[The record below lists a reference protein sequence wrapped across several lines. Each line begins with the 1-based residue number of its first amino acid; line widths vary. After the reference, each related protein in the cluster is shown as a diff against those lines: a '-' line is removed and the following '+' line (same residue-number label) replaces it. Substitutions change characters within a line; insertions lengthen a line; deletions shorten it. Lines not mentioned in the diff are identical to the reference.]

1 MESDGAMALLHCRH
15 LDLHHP
21 RLFFTLPA
29 SPEMQKVGHAISAHC
44 LPNLAADF
52 RQSRFCNCHCDNKI
66 KMNNDQFRKLLNT
79 PARQDGASNS
89 PRPSAVPSSLG
100 SKRSSFMPM
109 TPRSVRGASGND
121 FARQVAERNAANQ
134 TTKKFKGSA
143 APKGSRLGSGF
154 TDRTQNR
161 YDDEAD
167 DRATRIK
174 ALEEQVKL
182 GQLDNATFEA
192 LRDQITGGGIEATQ
206 FVKGLDRRLL
216 ERVRKGEDV
225 LGESKPADEEN
236 LEDEFEKFEEKEVAR
251 IEREK
256 VAKKGEMAP
265 PPPVAGAKRSRD
277 QILAELKAQRKAQA
291 DARLAARPELG
302 NKFRDVGSSR
312 ASARME
318 VDAKGREVLITTDE
332 HGNVKKKVRKIQ
344 APAEEPSVPAQTH
357 RFLDEGVTVPAPKPI
372 EKPVEA
378 PKNDSDDDIFDG
390 VGDDYDPL
398 GGLGDDDSSD
408 DEDVEVPEKVS
419 KPSTAAAAQPEST
432 SEAQA
437 NPGSKETTSMPP
449 PPPPAQPTASRN
461 YFESTTTTTDETA
474 EPQAPQNPFNDAAF
488 LAAIKKAGALSN
500 ISLSLNASST
510 DPSAPES
517 AEAKEA
523 RLQKRAQMLAASDRD
538 LEDMDL
544 GFGSSRF
551 GDEEEGEDGQ
561 RIKLSTWKG
570 NGDDDDDDGDDG
582 GSKEKKKKGRRRK
595 GDKNS
600 AADVLGVMERR
611 KEAGK

>member
-1 MESDGAMALLHCRH
+1 
-15 LDLHHP
+15 
-21 RLFFTLPA
+21 
-29 SPEMQKVGHAISAHC
+29 
-44 LPNLAADF
+44 
-52 RQSRFCNCHCDNKI
+52 
-66 KMNNDQFRKLLNT
+66 MNNDQFRKLLNT
-79 PARQDGASNS
+79 PARQEGASNS

-109 TPRSVRGASGND
+109 TPRSVRGVSGND

-167 DRATRIK
+167 DRAARIK

-192 LRDQITGGGIEATQ
+192 LRDQITGGDVDATHL
-206 FVKGLDRRLL
+206 VKGLDRKLL
-216 ERVRKGEDV
+216 ERVRKGENV
-225 LGESKPADEEN
+225 LGGAKPAEEED
-236 LEDEFEKFEEKEVAR
+236 LEDEFERFEEKEVAR
-251 IEREK
+251 VEREK
-256 VAKKGEMAP
+256 IAKKGQMAP
-265 PPPVAGAKRSRD
+265 PPPVAGAKRSRN

-302 NKFRDVGSSR
+302 DRFRDVGSSR
-312 ASARME
+312 ASSRVE

-332 HGNVKKKVRKIQ
+332 HGNVKKKVRKVQVPI
-344 APAEEPSVPAQTH
+344 EEPTVSAQTH
-357 RFLDEGVTVPAPKPI
+357 KLLDEGVTMPPPKPI

-378 PKNDSDDDIFDG
+378 PKDDSDDDIFDG
-390 VGDDYDPL
+390 VGDAYDPL

-408 DEDVEVPEKVS
+408 DEDGEVPEKVP
-419 KPSTAAAAQPEST
+419 KPATTAAPSEST
-432 SEAQA
+432 SE
-437 NPGSKETTSMPP
+437 SKEATTTSMPP
-449 PPPPAQPTASRN
+449 PPPPPTQSTASRN
-461 YFESTTTTTDETA
+461 YFKSTTTTTDETS

-500 ISLSLNASST
+500 ISLSLNASSD

-551 GDEEEGEDGQ
+551 GDEEEGDDGK

-600 AADVLGVMERR
+600 AADVLGVMEKR

>member
-1 MESDGAMALLHCRH
+1 
-15 LDLHHP
+15 
-21 RLFFTLPA
+21 
-29 SPEMQKVGHAISAHC
+29 
-44 LPNLAADF
+44 
-52 RQSRFCNCHCDNKI
+52 
-66 KMNNDQFRKLLNT
+66 
-79 PARQDGASNS
+79 
-89 PRPSAVPSSLG
+89 
-100 SKRSSFMPM
+100 M
-109 TPRSVRGASGND
+109 TPRSVRGVTGND

-134 TTKKFKGSA
+134 TTRKFKGSA

-161 YDDEAD
+161 YDDETDEKA
-167 DRATRIK
+167 ARIK

-192 LRDQITGGGIEATQ
+192 LRDQITGGDVGATHL
-206 FVKGLDRRLL
+206 VKGLDRKLL

-225 LGESKPADEEN
+225 LGGSKPANEED
-236 LEDEFEKFEEKEVAR
+236 LEDEFERFEEKEVAR
-251 IEREK
+251 VEREK
-256 VAKKGEMAP
+256 IVKKGEMAPPPPPP

-302 NKFRDVGSSR
+302 DKFRDVGSSR
-312 ASARME
+312 ASSRVE

-332 HGNVKKKVRKIQ
+332 HGNVKKKVRKVQ
-344 APAEEPSVPAQTH
+344 APSVEPAQQAQPPK
-357 RFLDEGVTVPAPKPI
+357 FLDEGVTVPAPKPV
-372 EKPVEA
+372 EKPAAA
-378 PKNDSDDDIFDG
+378 PKDDSDDDIFDG

-398 GGLGDDDSSD
+398 GGMDDDDDSSD
-408 DEDVEVPEKVS
+408 DEDGEVPEKTLKPAPVS
-419 KPSTAAAAQPEST
+419 APSQ
-432 SEAQA
+432 SEAA
-437 NPGSKETTSMPP
+437 SSSDSKEATKTSMPP
-449 PPPPAQPTASRN
+449 PPPPAQPSAPRN
-461 YFESTTTTTDETA
+461 YFKSTTTTTSETA
-474 EPQAPQNPFNDAAF
+474 EPQPPQNPFNDTAF

-500 ISLSLNASST
+500 ISLSLNASSD

-551 GDEEEGEDGQ
+551 GDEEEGDDGQ

-570 NGDDDDDDGDDG
+570 TGDDNDDDGYEG
-582 GSKEKKKKGRRRK
+582 GSKEKKKRGRKRK

-600 AADVLGVMERR
+600 AQDVLSVMERR

>member
-1 MESDGAMALLHCRH
+1 
-15 LDLHHP
+15 
-21 RLFFTLPA
+21 
-29 SPEMQKVGHAISAHC
+29 
-44 LPNLAADF
+44 
-52 RQSRFCNCHCDNKI
+52 
-66 KMNNDQFRKLLNT
+66 MNNDQFRKLLNT
-79 PARQDGASNS
+79 PARQDGESS
-89 PRPSAVPSSLG
+89 TPRASAVPSSLG

-109 TPRSVRGASGND
+109 TPRSVRGVSGND

-154 TDRTQNR
+154 TNRTQNR

-167 DRATRIK
+167 DRAARIK

-192 LRDQITGGGIEATQ
+192 LRDQITGGGLDATHL
-206 FVKGLDRRLL
+206 VKGLDRKLL

-225 LGESKPADEEN
+225 LGGAKPADEAE
-236 LEDEFEKFEEKEVAR
+236 LEDEFEQFEEKEVAR

-277 QILAELKAQRKAQA
+277 QILADLKAQRKAQA
-291 DARLAARPELG
+291 DIRLAARPELG
-302 NKFRDVGSSR
+302 NKFRDVSSSQASSR
-312 ASARME
+312 IE

-344 APAEEPSVPAQTH
+344 APIEEPIAPVQTH
-357 RFLDEGVTVPAPKPI
+357 KFLDEGVTVPAPKPI
-372 EKPVEA
+372 EKPIEA
-378 PKNDSDDDIFDG
+378 PKDDSDDDIFDG
-390 VGDDYDPL
+390 VGDAYDPL
-398 GGLGDDDSSD
+398 GGMEDDDSSD
-408 DEDVEVPEKVS
+408 DEDGEVPEKISRPV
-419 KPSTAAAAQPEST
+419 TAAPEST
-432 SEAQA
+432 SEVQPKPEPTYA
-437 NPGSKETTSMPP
+437 TTKSMPP
-449 PPPPAQPTASRN
+449 PPPPAQSTASRN
-461 YFESTTTTTDETA
+461 YFKSTTTTTDPTA
-474 EPQAPQNPFNDAAF
+474 ESQTPQNPFNDAAF

-500 ISLSLNASST
+500 ISLSLNASSS
-510 DPSAPES
+510 DSSAPES

-523 RLQKRAQMLAASDRD
+523 RLQKRAQMLAGNDRD
-538 LEDMDL
+538 LDDMDM

-570 NGDDDDDDGDDG
+570 TGDDDDDDGDNG
-582 GSKEKKKKGRRRK
+582 GNKEKKKKGRRRK

>member
-1 MESDGAMALLHCRH
+1 
-15 LDLHHP
+15 
-21 RLFFTLPA
+21 
-29 SPEMQKVGHAISAHC
+29 
-44 LPNLAADF
+44 
-52 RQSRFCNCHCDNKI
+52 
-66 KMNNDQFRKLLNT
+66 MNNDQFRKLLNT
-79 PARQDGASNS
+79 PARQDGESS
-89 PRPSAVPSSLG
+89 TPRPSAVPSSLG

-154 TDRTQNR
+154 TDRTQTR

-167 DRATRIK
+167 DRAARIK

-192 LRDQITGGGIEATQ
+192 LRDQITGGGIDATHL
-206 FVKGLDRRLL
+206 VKGLDRKLL

-225 LGESKPADEEN
+225 LGGAKPADEAD
-236 LEDEFEKFEEKEVAR
+236 LEDEFEQFEEKEVAR
-251 IEREK
+251 VEREK
-256 VAKKGEMAP
+256 VVKKGEMAP

-277 QILAELKAQRKAQA
+277 QILADLKAQRKAQA

-302 NKFRDVGSSR
+302 DKFRDVHSSR
-312 ASARME
+312 PSSSIE

-332 HGNVKKKVRKIQ
+332 HGNVKKKVRKVQ
-344 APAEEPSVPAQTH
+344 APVEEPAVSAQTH
-357 RFLDEGVTVPAPKPI
+357 KFLDEGVAVPAPKPKPI

-378 PKNDSDDDIFDG
+378 PKDDSDDDIFDG
-390 VGDDYDPL
+390 VGDAYDPL
-398 GGLGDDDSSD
+398 GGMEDDDSSD
-408 DEDVEVPEKVS
+408 DEDGEVPERVS
-419 KPSTAAAAQPEST
+419 KPVTAAPQPEST
-432 SEAQA
+432 SEVDAR
-437 NPGSKETTSMPP
+437 PEPKEAATTSMPP
-449 PPPPAQPTASRN
+449 PPLPAQPTTSRN
-461 YFESTTTTTDETA
+461 YFKSTSTTTNESA

-500 ISLSLNASST
+500 ISLSLNASSD

-523 RLQKRAQMLAASDRD
+523 RLQKRAKMLAGSDRD
-538 LEDMDL
+538 LDDMDL

-570 NGDDDDDDGDDG
+570 TGDDDDDDDNG

>member
-1 MESDGAMALLHCRH
+1 
-15 LDLHHP
+15 
-21 RLFFTLPA
+21 
-29 SPEMQKVGHAISAHC
+29 
-44 LPNLAADF
+44 
-52 RQSRFCNCHCDNKI
+52 
-66 KMNNDQFRKLLNT
+66 MNNDQFRKLLNT
-79 PARQDGASNS
+79 PARQDGESS
-89 PRPSAVPSSLG
+89 TPRPSAVPSSLG

-109 TPRSVRGASGND
+109 TPRSVRGVSGND

-134 TTKKFKGSA
+134 TTRKFKGSA

-167 DRATRIK
+167 ERAARIK

-192 LRDQITGGGIEATQ
+192 LRDQITGGDVDATHL
-206 FVKGLDRRLL
+206 VKGLDRKLL

-225 LGESKPADEEN
+225 LGGAKPADEED
-236 LEDEFEKFEEKEVAR
+236 LEDEFEQFEEKEVAR
-251 IEREK
+251 VEREK
-256 VAKKGEMAP
+256 VVKKGEMAP
-265 PPPVAGAKRSRD
+265 PQPVAGAKRSRD
-277 QILAELKAQRKAQA
+277 QILADLKAQRKAQA

-302 NKFRDVGSSR
+302 DKFRDVRSSR
-312 ASARME
+312 ASSSIE

-332 HGNVKKKVRKIQ
+332 HGNVKKKVRKVQ
-344 APAEEPSVPAQTH
+344 TPVEESNVSAQTH
-357 RFLDEGVTVPAPKPI
+357 KFLDEGVTVPAPKPL

-378 PKNDSDDDIFDG
+378 PKDDSDDDIFDG
-390 VGDDYDPL
+390 VGDAYDPL
-398 GGLGDDDSSD
+398 GGMDDDDSSD
-408 DEDVEVPEKVS
+408 DEDGEVLEKVS
-419 KPSTAAAAQPEST
+419 KPATASEVDARPESK
-432 SEAQA
+432 EAT
-437 NPGSKETTSMPP
+437 TTSMPP
-449 PPPPAQPTASRN
+449 PPPPAQPTAPRN
-461 YFESTTTTTDETA
+461 YFKSTTTTTDATA

-500 ISLSLNASST
+500 ISLSLNASSD

-523 RLQKRAQMLAASDRD
+523 RLQKRAKMLAGSDRD
-538 LEDMDL
+538 LDDMDL

-570 NGDDDDDDGDDG
+570 TGDDDDDDDDNG

>member
-1 MESDGAMALLHCRH
+1 
-15 LDLHHP
+15 
-21 RLFFTLPA
+21 
-29 SPEMQKVGHAISAHC
+29 
-44 LPNLAADF
+44 
-52 RQSRFCNCHCDNKI
+52 
-66 KMNNDQFRKLLNT
+66 MNNDQFRKLLNT

-121 FARQVAERNAANQ
+121 FARQVAERNAANQTQ

-225 LGESKPADEEN
+225 LGEGKPADEEN
-236 LEDEFEKFEEKEVAR
+236 LEDEFEQFEEKEVAR

-312 ASARME
+312 ASSRME

-332 HGNVKKKVRKIQ
+332 HGNVKTKVRKIQ
-344 APAEEPSVPAQTH
+344 TPVEEPSATAQTH
-357 RFLDEGVTVPAPKPI
+357 KFLDEGVTVPAPKPV

-378 PKNDSDDDIFDG
+378 LKDDSDDDIFDG

-398 GGLGDDDSSD
+398 GGMGDDNSSD
-408 DEDVEVPEKVS
+408 DEDGEVPEKVS
-419 KPSTAAAAQPEST
+419 KPATVAAQPESI

-437 NPGSKETTSMPP
+437 KPESKETTSMPP
-449 PPPPAQPTASRN
+449 PPPPAQSSASRN
-461 YFESTTTTTDETA
+461 YFKSTTTTTDETA

-570 NGDDDDDDGDDG
+570 NGDDDDDDGDEG

>member
-1 MESDGAMALLHCRH
+1 
-15 LDLHHP
+15 
-21 RLFFTLPA
+21 
-29 SPEMQKVGHAISAHC
+29 
-44 LPNLAADF
+44 
-52 RQSRFCNCHCDNKI
+52 
-66 KMNNDQFRKLLNT
+66 MNNDQFRKLLNT
-79 PARQDGASNS
+79 PARQDGASSN

-109 TPRSVRGASGND
+109 TPRSVRGVTGND

-134 TTKKFKGSA
+134 TTKKFKGGA

-161 YDDEAD
+161 YDDETD
-167 DRATRIK
+167 ERAARIK

-182 GQLDNATFEA
+182 GQLDHTTFEA
-192 LRDQITGGGIEATQ
+192 LRDQITGGDVGATHL
-206 FVKGLDRRLL
+206 VKGLDRKLL

-225 LGESKPADEEN
+225 LGGSEPPKEED

-251 IEREK
+251 VEREK
-256 VAKKGEMAP
+256 VVKKGEMAP

-302 NKFRDVGSSR
+302 DRFRDVGSSR
-312 ASARME
+312 ASSRIE

-332 HGNVKKKVRKIQ
+332 HGNVKKKVRKVQI
-344 APAEEPSVPAQTH
+344 PSQEPAQQAQSH
-357 RFLDEGVTVPAPKPI
+357 KFLDEGVTVPAPKPI

-378 PKNDSDDDIFDG
+378 PKDDSDDDIFDG
-390 VGDDYDPL
+390 VGDTYDPL
-398 GGLGDDDSSD
+398 GGMDDDDDSSD
-408 DEDVEVPEKVS
+408 DEDGEVPEKAIKPTPSQS
-419 KPSTAAAAQPEST
+419 KPPSSETEAASTGDP
-432 SEAQA
+432 
-437 NPGSKETTSMPP
+437 KEVTTTSMPP
-449 PPPPAQPTASRN
+449 PPPPTQPTAPRN
-461 YFESTTTTTDETA
+461 YFKSTTTITSETA

-500 ISLSLNASST
+500 ISLSLNASSD

-517 AEAKEA
+517 AEAKEL

-551 GDEEEGEDGQ
+551 GDEEEGDDGQ

-570 NGDDDDDDGDDG
+570 TGDDDDDDDGYEG
-582 GSKEKKKKGRRRK
+582 GSKEKKKRGRKRK

-600 AADVLGVMERR
+600 AQDVLSVMERR

>member
-1 MESDGAMALLHCRH
+1 
-15 LDLHHP
+15 
-21 RLFFTLPA
+21 
-29 SPEMQKVGHAISAHC
+29 
-44 LPNLAADF
+44 
-52 RQSRFCNCHCDNKI
+52 
-66 KMNNDQFRKLLNT
+66 
-79 PARQDGASNS
+79 
-89 PRPSAVPSSLG
+89 
-100 SKRSSFMPM
+100 M

-167 DRATRIK
+167 DRAARIR

-192 LRDQITGGGIEATQ
+192 LRDQITGGGVDATHL
-206 FVKGLDRRLL
+206 VKGLDRKLL

-225 LGESKPADEEN
+225 LGGAKPADEAD
-236 LEDEFEKFEEKEVAR
+236 LEDEFEQFEEKEVAR

-277 QILAELKAQRKAQA
+277 QILADLKAQRKTQA

-302 NKFRDVGSSR
+302 NKFRDVSSSQASSR
-312 ASARME
+312 IE

-344 APAEEPSVPAQTH
+344 APVEEPTAPAQPH
-357 RFLDEGVTVPAPKPI
+357 KFLDEGVTVPAPKPV

-378 PKNDSDDDIFDG
+378 PKDDSDDDIFDG
-390 VGDDYDPL
+390 VGDAYDPL

-408 DEDVEVPEKVS
+408 DEDGEVPEKMS
-419 KPSTAAAAQPEST
+419 KPLTAAPPEST
-432 SEAQA
+432 SEVEAR
-437 NPGSKETTSMPP
+437 PESKEPTTTSMPP
-449 PPPPAQPTASRN
+449 PPRPAQPTASRN
-461 YFESTTTTTDETA
+461 YFKSTTTTNDPTA

-500 ISLSLNASST
+500 ISLSLNASSS

-523 RLQKRAQMLAASDRD
+523 RLQKRAQMLAGNDRD
-538 LEDMDL
+538 LDDMDM

-570 NGDDDDDDGDDG
+570 TGDDDDDDNDNG

>member
-1 MESDGAMALLHCRH
+1 
-15 LDLHHP
+15 
-21 RLFFTLPA
+21 
-29 SPEMQKVGHAISAHC
+29 
-44 LPNLAADF
+44 
-52 RQSRFCNCHCDNKI
+52 
-66 KMNNDQFRKLLNT
+66 MNNDQFRKLLNT
-79 PARQDGASNS
+79 PARQNGASNS

-225 LGESKPADEEN
+225 LGEGKPADEEN
-236 LEDEFEKFEEKEVAR
+236 LEDEFEQFEEKEVAR

-302 NKFRDVGSSR
+302 NKFRDVGSSQ
-312 ASARME
+312 ASSRME

-344 APAEEPSVPAQTH
+344 TPVEEPSATAQTH
-357 RFLDEGVTVPAPKPI
+357 KFLDEGVTVPAPKPV

-378 PKNDSDDDIFDG
+378 LKDDSDDDIFDG

-398 GGLGDDDSSD
+398 GGMGDDNSSD
-408 DEDVEVPEKVS
+408 DEDGEVPEKVS
-419 KPSTAAAAQPEST
+419 KPATVAAQPESI

-437 NPGSKETTSMPP
+437 KPESKETTSMPP
-449 PPPPAQPTASRN
+449 PPPPTQPTASRN
-461 YFESTTTTTDETA
+461 YFKSTTTTTDETA
-474 EPQAPQNPFNDAAF
+474 EPQALQNPFNDAAF

-570 NGDDDDDDGDDG
+570 NGDDDDDDGDEG

>member
-1 MESDGAMALLHCRH
+1 
-15 LDLHHP
+15 
-21 RLFFTLPA
+21 
-29 SPEMQKVGHAISAHC
+29 
-44 LPNLAADF
+44 
-52 RQSRFCNCHCDNKI
+52 
-66 KMNNDQFRKLLNT
+66 
-79 PARQDGASNS
+79 
-89 PRPSAVPSSLG
+89 
-100 SKRSSFMPM
+100 MPM
-109 TPRSVRGASGND
+109 TPRSVRGVTGND

-161 YDDEAD
+161 YDDETDEKA
-167 DRATRIK
+167 ARIK

-192 LRDQITGGGIEATQ
+192 LRDQITGGDVGATHL
-206 FVKGLDRRLL
+206 VKGLDRKLL

-225 LGESKPADEEN
+225 LGGSKPANEED
-236 LEDEFEKFEEKEVAR
+236 LEDEFERFEEKEVAR
-251 IEREK
+251 VEREK
-256 VAKKGEMAP
+256 VVKKGEMAP

-291 DARLAARPELG
+291 DAKLVSRPELG
-302 NKFRDVGSSR
+302 DKFRDVGSSR
-312 ASARME
+312 ASSRIE

-332 HGNVKKKVRKIQ
+332 HGNVKKKVRKVQ
-344 APAEEPSVPAQTH
+344 VPSAEPAQQAQPH
-357 RFLDEGVTVPAPKPI
+357 KFLDEGVTLPAPKPV
-372 EKPVEA
+372 EKPTEA
-378 PKNDSDDDIFDG
+378 PKDDSDDDIFDG
-390 VGDDYDPL
+390 VGDNYDPL
-398 GGLGDDDSSD
+398 GGMHDDDDSSD
-408 DEDVEVPEKVS
+408 DEDGEVPEKALKPATVPAPSQSRSESSSSEIEAVS
-419 KPSTAAAAQPEST
+419 NST
-432 SEAQA
+432 SKEALA
-437 NPGSKETTSMPP
+437 TSMPP
-449 PPPPAQPTASRN
+449 PPPPAQPSALRN
-461 YFESTTTTTDETA
+461 YFKSTTTTTSESA
-474 EPQAPQNPFNDAAF
+474 EPQPPQNPFNDAAF

-500 ISLSLNASST
+500 ISLSLNASSD
-510 DPSAPES
+510 DPLAPES

-551 GDEEEGEDGQ
+551 GDEEEGDDGQ

-570 NGDDDDDDGDDG
+570 TGEDDDDDGYEG
-582 GSKEKKKKGRRRK
+582 GSKEKKKRGRKRK

-600 AADVLGVMERR
+600 AQDVLGVMERR

>member
-1 MESDGAMALLHCRH
+1 
-15 LDLHHP
+15 
-21 RLFFTLPA
+21 
-29 SPEMQKVGHAISAHC
+29 
-44 LPNLAADF
+44 
-52 RQSRFCNCHCDNKI
+52 
-66 KMNNDQFRKLLNT
+66 MNNDQFRKLLNT
-79 PARQDGASNS
+79 PARQEGASNS

-109 TPRSVRGASGND
+109 TPRSVRGVSGND

-167 DRATRIK
+167 DRAARIK

-192 LRDQITGGGIEATQ
+192 LRDQITGGDVDATHL
-206 FVKGLDRRLL
+206 VKGLDRKLL
-216 ERVRKGEDV
+216 ERVRKGENV
-225 LGESKPADEEN
+225 LGGAKPAEEED
-236 LEDEFEKFEEKEVAR
+236 LEDEFERFEEKEVAR
-251 IEREK
+251 VEREK
-256 VAKKGEMAP
+256 IAKKGQMAP
-265 PPPVAGAKRSRD
+265 PPPVAGAKRSRN

-302 NKFRDVGSSR
+302 DRFRDVGSSR
-312 ASARME
+312 ASSRVE

-332 HGNVKKKVRKIQ
+332 HGNVKKKVRKVQVPI
-344 APAEEPSVPAQTH
+344 EEPTVSAQTH
-357 RFLDEGVTVPAPKPI
+357 KLLDEGVTMPPPKPI

-378 PKNDSDDDIFDG
+378 PKDDSDDDIFDG
-390 VGDDYDPL
+390 VGDAYDPL

-408 DEDVEVPEKVS
+408 DEDG
-419 KPSTAAAAQPEST
+419 ES
-432 SEAQA
+432 
-437 NPGSKETTSMPP
+437 
-449 PPPPAQPTASRN
+449 TASRN
-461 YFESTTTTTDETA
+461 YFKSTTTTTDETS

-500 ISLSLNASST
+500 ISLSLNASSD

-551 GDEEEGEDGQ
+551 GDEEEGDDGK

-600 AADVLGVMERR
+600 AADVLGVMEKR

>member
-1 MESDGAMALLHCRH
+1 
-15 LDLHHP
+15 
-21 RLFFTLPA
+21 
-29 SPEMQKVGHAISAHC
+29 
-44 LPNLAADF
+44 
-52 RQSRFCNCHCDNKI
+52 
-66 KMNNDQFRKLLNT
+66 MNNDQFRKLLNT
-79 PARQDGASNS
+79 PARQDGESS
-89 PRPSAVPSSLG
+89 TPRASAVPSSLG

-167 DRATRIK
+167 DRAARIK

-192 LRDQITGGGIEATQ
+192 LRDQITGGGVDATHL
-206 FVKGLDRRLL
+206 VKGLDRKLL

-225 LGESKPADEEN
+225 LGGAKPADEAE
-236 LEDEFEKFEEKEVAR
+236 LEDEFEQFEEKEVAR

-277 QILAELKAQRKAQA
+277 QILADLKAQRKAQA

-302 NKFRDVGSSR
+302 NKFRDVSSSQASSR
-312 ASARME
+312 IE

-332 HGNVKKKVRKIQ
+332 RGNVKKKVRKIQ
-344 APAEEPSVPAQTH
+344 APIEEPTAPVQTH
-357 RFLDEGVTVPAPKPI
+357 KFLDEGVTVPAPKPI
-372 EKPVEA
+372 EKSIEA
-378 PKNDSDDDIFDG
+378 PKDDSDDDIFDG
-390 VGDDYDPL
+390 VGDAYDPL
-398 GGLGDDDSSD
+398 GGMGDDDSSD
-408 DEDVEVPEKVS
+408 DEDGEVPEKIS
-419 KPSTAAAAQPEST
+419 RPATAAPELT
-432 SEAQA
+432 SEVQPKPEPTDA
-437 NPGSKETTSMPP
+437 TTNSMPP
-449 PPPPAQPTASRN
+449 PPRPAQLTASRN
-461 YFESTTTTTDETA
+461 YFKSTTSTTDPAA
-474 EPQAPQNPFNDAAF
+474 ESQTPQNPFNDAAF

-500 ISLSLNASST
+500 ISLSLNASSS

-523 RLQKRAQMLAASDRD
+523 RLQKRAQMLAGNDRD
-538 LEDMDL
+538 LDDMDM

-551 GDEEEGEDGQ
+551 GDEEEAEDGQ

-570 NGDDDDDDGDDG
+570 TGDDDDDDGDNG

>member
-1 MESDGAMALLHCRH
+1 
-15 LDLHHP
+15 
-21 RLFFTLPA
+21 
-29 SPEMQKVGHAISAHC
+29 
-44 LPNLAADF
+44 
-52 RQSRFCNCHCDNKI
+52 
-66 KMNNDQFRKLLNT
+66 
-79 PARQDGASNS
+79 
-89 PRPSAVPSSLG
+89 
-100 SKRSSFMPM
+100 MPM
-109 TPRSVRGASGND
+109 TPRSVRGVSGND

-134 TTKKFKGSA
+134 TTKKFKGTA

-167 DRATRIK
+167 DRAARIK

-192 LRDQITGGGIEATQ
+192 LRDQITGGDVDATHL
-206 FVKGLDRRLL
+206 VKGLDRKLL
-216 ERVRKGEDV
+216 ERVRKGENV
-225 LGESKPADEEN
+225 LGGAKPAEEED

-256 VAKKGEMAP
+256 IAKKGEMAP

-277 QILAELKAQRKAQA
+277 QILAELKAQRKAQV

-302 NKFRDVGSSR
+302 DKFRDVGSSR
-312 ASARME
+312 ASSRVE

-332 HGNVKKKVRKIQ
+332 HGNVKKKVRKVQ
-344 APAEEPSVPAQTH
+344 APIEEPIVSAQTH
-357 RFLDEGVTVPAPKPI
+357 KFLDEGVTMPAPKPT

-378 PKNDSDDDIFDG
+378 PKDDSDDDIFDG
-390 VGDDYDPL
+390 VGDAYDPL

-408 DEDVEVPEKVS
+408 DEDGEVPEKVP
-419 KPSTAAAAQPEST
+419 KPATTAAPSEST
-432 SEAQA
+432 SE
-437 NPGSKETTSMPP
+437 SKEATTTSMPP
-449 PPPPAQPTASRN
+449 PPPPPTQPTASRN
-461 YFESTTTTTDETA
+461 YFTSTTTTADETS

-500 ISLSLNASST
+500 ISLSLNASSD

-551 GDEEEGEDGQ
+551 GDEEEGDDGK

>member
-1 MESDGAMALLHCRH
+1 
-15 LDLHHP
+15 
-21 RLFFTLPA
+21 
-29 SPEMQKVGHAISAHC
+29 
-44 LPNLAADF
+44 
-52 RQSRFCNCHCDNKI
+52 
-66 KMNNDQFRKLLNT
+66 MNNDQFRKLLNT
-79 PARQDGASNS
+79 PARQDGASSN

-109 TPRSVRGASGND
+109 TPRSVRGVTGND
-121 FARQVAERNAANQ
+121 FARQVAERSAANQ
-134 TTKKFKGSA
+134 TTKKFKGGA

-161 YDDEAD
+161 YDDETD
-167 DRATRIK
+167 ERAARIK

-182 GQLDNATFEA
+182 GQLDHATFEA
-192 LRDQITGGGIEATQ
+192 LRDQITGGDVGATHL
-206 FVKGLDRRLL
+206 VKGLDRKLL

-225 LGESKPADEEN
+225 LGGSGPAKEED
-236 LEDEFEKFEEKEVAR
+236 LEDEFGKFEEKEVAR
-251 IEREK
+251 VEREK
-256 VAKKGEMAP
+256 VVKKGEMAP

-302 NKFRDVGSSR
+302 DKFRDVGSSR
-312 ASARME
+312 ASSRIE

-332 HGNVKKKVRKIQ
+332 HGNIKKKVRKVQ
-344 APAEEPSVPAQTH
+344 APSEEPAQQAQPH
-357 RFLDEGVTVPAPKPI
+357 KFLDEGVTAPDPKPI
-372 EKPVEA
+372 EKPVEP
-378 PKNDSDDDIFDG
+378 PKDDSDDDIFDG

-398 GGLGDDDSSD
+398 GGLDDDDSSD
-408 DEDVEVPEKVS
+408 DEDGEVPERTLKPTTASAPPAS
-419 KPSTAAAAQPEST
+419 KSPSLEAEATSNPEPT
-432 SEAQA
+432 EA
-437 NPGSKETTSMPP
+437 PTSMPP
-449 PPPPAQPTASRN
+449 PPPPTQPTAPRN
-461 YFESTTTTTDETA
+461 YFQSTTTTTSETT
-474 EPQAPQNPFNDAAF
+474 EPQAPPQNPFNDASF

-517 AEAKEA
+517 AEAKEL

-551 GDEEEGEDGQ
+551 GDEEEGEEGQ

-570 NGDDDDDDGDDG
+570 GVGDDDDEEGYEG
-582 GSKEKKKKGRRRK
+582 GGKEKKKRGRKRK

-600 AADVLGVMERR
+600 AQDVLGVMERR

>member
-1 MESDGAMALLHCRH
+1 MDGVLERRGDGTVALR
-15 LDLHHP
+15 LDHP
-21 RLFFTLPA
+21 RLLFTLPA
-29 SPEMQKVGHAISAHC
+29 SPYAERQPRPFGLLVAEFSRLTFDHHAFATVIATTR
-44 LPNLAADF
+44 L
-52 RQSRFCNCHCDNKI
+52 

-109 TPRSVRGASGND
+109 TPRSVRGVSGND

-143 APKGSRLGSGF
+143 APKGSRLGSRF

-167 DRATRIK
+167 DRAARIK

-192 LRDQITGGGIEATQ
+192 LRDQITGGDVDATHL
-206 FVKGLDRRLL
+206 VKGLDRKLL
-216 ERVRKGEDV
+216 ERVRKGENV
-225 LGESKPADEEN
+225 LGGAKPADEED

-251 IEREK
+251 VEREK

-302 NKFRDVGSSR
+302 DRFRDVGNSR
-312 ASARME
+312 ASSRVE

-332 HGNVKKKVRKIQ
+332 HGNVKKKVRKVQ
-344 APAEEPSVPAQTH
+344 APVEEPTVSAQTH
-357 RFLDEGVTVPAPKPI
+357 RFLDEGVTLPTPKAI
-372 EKPVEA
+372 GKPVEA
-378 PKNDSDDDIFDG
+378 PKDDSDDDIFDG
-390 VGDDYDPL
+390 VGDAYDPL
-398 GGLGDDDSSD
+398 GGLGDEDDSSD
-408 DEDVEVPEKVS
+408 DEDGEVPGKVS
-419 KPSTAAAAQPEST
+419 KPATTTAPEST
-432 SEAQA
+432 SEVE
-437 NPGSKETTSMPP
+437 PRETTTTSMPP

-461 YFESTTTTTDETA
+461 YFKSTTTTTDETV

-500 ISLSLNASST
+500 ISLSLNASSD

-551 GDEEEGEDGQ
+551 GDEEEGDDGK

-570 NGDDDDDDGDDG
+570 NGDDDDDDGDDV
-582 GSKEKKKKGRRRK
+582 GSREKKKKGRRRK

>member
-1 MESDGAMALLHCRH
+1 
-15 LDLHHP
+15 
-21 RLFFTLPA
+21 
-29 SPEMQKVGHAISAHC
+29 
-44 LPNLAADF
+44 
-52 RQSRFCNCHCDNKI
+52 
-66 KMNNDQFRKLLNT
+66 MNNDQFRKLLNT
-79 PARQDGASNS
+79 PARQDGASNN

-109 TPRSVRGASGND
+109 TPRSVRGVSGND
-121 FARQVAERNAANQ
+121 FARQVAERNTANQ

-167 DRATRIK
+167 ERAARIK

-192 LRDQITGGGIEATQ
+192 LRDQITGGDVGATHL
-206 FVKGLDRRLL
+206 VKGLDRKLL

-225 LGESKPADEEN
+225 LGASKPADEED

-251 IEREK
+251 VEREK
-256 VAKKGEMAP
+256 IAKKGEMAP

-302 NKFRDVGSSR
+302 DKFRDVGSSR
-312 ASARME
+312 ASSRVE
-318 VDAKGREVLITTDE
+318 VDAKGREVLITIDE
-332 HGNVKKKVRKIQ
+332 HGTVKKKVRKVQ
-344 APAEEPSVPAQTH
+344 VPTEEPAQQAQPH
-357 RFLDEGVTVPAPKPI
+357 KFLDEGVTLPPPKAT
-372 EKPVEA
+372 EKPAEA
-378 PKNDSDDDIFDG
+378 PKDDSDDDIFDG
-390 VGDDYDPL
+390 VGDAYDPL
-398 GGLGDDDSSD
+398 GGMDDDDSSD
-408 DEDVEVPEKVS
+408 DEDGGVTEKLPKSATASVPLDSKSPPSGSVS
-419 KPSTAAAAQPEST
+419 T
-432 SEAQA
+432 
-437 NPGSKETTSMPP
+437 KEPKEPTTTSMPP
-449 PPPPAQPTASRN
+449 PPPPTQPTAPRN
-461 YFESTTTTTDETA
+461 YFKSTSTTTDQAA

-500 ISLSLNASST
+500 ISLSLNSSSE
-510 DPSAPES
+510 DSSAPES
-517 AEAKEA
+517 AEAKES

-538 LEDMDL
+538 MEDMDL

-551 GDEEEGEDGQ
+551 GDEEEGDDGK

-570 NGDDDDDDGDDG
+570 TGDDGDDDGDDG
-582 GSKEKKKKGRRRK
+582 GSKEKKKRGKRRK
-595 GDKNS
+595 GDKNN
-600 AADVLGVMERR
+600 AQDVLGVMERR

>member
-1 MESDGAMALLHCRH
+1 
-15 LDLHHP
+15 
-21 RLFFTLPA
+21 
-29 SPEMQKVGHAISAHC
+29 
-44 LPNLAADF
+44 
-52 RQSRFCNCHCDNKI
+52 
-66 KMNNDQFRKLLNT
+66 
-79 PARQDGASNS
+79 
-89 PRPSAVPSSLG
+89 
-100 SKRSSFMPM
+100 MPM

-134 TTKKFKGSA
+134 TQTTRKFKGSA

-225 LGESKPADEEN
+225 LGGAKPADEEN
-236 LEDEFEKFEEKEVAR
+236 LEDEFEQLEEKEVAR
-251 IEREK
+251 VEREK

-302 NKFRDVGSSR
+302 HKFRDVGSSQ
-312 ASARME
+312 ASSRME

-357 RFLDEGVTVPAPKPI
+357 RFLDEGVTVPVPKPI
-372 EKPVEA
+372 EKPVEVT
-378 PKNDSDDDIFDG
+378 KDDSDDDIFDG

-408 DEDVEVPEKVS
+408 DEDGEVPEKVF
-419 KPSTAAAAQPEST
+419 KPATAAASPREST

-437 NPGSKETTSMPP
+437 KPESKETTSMPLPAP
-449 PPPPAQPTASRN
+449 PTQPTASRN
-461 YFESTTTTTDETA
+461 YFKSTTTATDETA

-570 NGDDDDDDGDDG
+570 NGDDDDDDGDEG

>member
-1 MESDGAMALLHCRH
+1 
-15 LDLHHP
+15 
-21 RLFFTLPA
+21 
-29 SPEMQKVGHAISAHC
+29 
-44 LPNLAADF
+44 
-52 RQSRFCNCHCDNKI
+52 
-66 KMNNDQFRKLLNT
+66 MNNDQFRKLLNT
-79 PARQDGASNS
+79 PARQDGESS
-89 PRPSAVPSSLG
+89 TPRASAVPSSLG

-167 DRATRIK
+167 DRAARIK

-192 LRDQITGGGIEATQ
+192 LRDQITGGGVDATHL
-206 FVKGLDRRLL
+206 VKGLDRKLL

-225 LGESKPADEEN
+225 LGGAKPADEAE
-236 LEDEFEKFEEKEVAR
+236 LEDEFERFEEKEVAR

-265 PPPVAGAKRSRD
+265 PPPPVAGAKRSRD
-277 QILAELKAQRKAQA
+277 QILADLKAQRKAQA

-302 NKFRDVGSSR
+302 SKFRDVTSSQPSSR
-312 ASARME
+312 IE

-344 APAEEPSVPAQTH
+344 TPIEEPTVPAQPH
-357 RFLDEGVTVPAPKPI
+357 KFLDEGVTVPVPKPVEKPI
-372 EKPVEA
+372 EA
-378 PKNDSDDDIFDG
+378 PKDDSDDDIFDG
-390 VGDDYDPL
+390 VGDAYDPL
-398 GGLGDDDSSD
+398 GGLRDDDSSD
-408 DEDVEVPEKVS
+408 DEDGEVPEKVS
-419 KPSTAAAAQPEST
+419 KSVTAPPPPESV
-432 SEAQA
+432 SEVEAKPEPTDA
-437 NPGSKETTSMPP
+437 TAKSMPP
-449 PPPPAQPTASRN
+449 PPPPAQPAASRN
-461 YFESTTTTTDETA
+461 YFKSTTTTTDPTA
-474 EPQAPQNPFNDAAF
+474 ESQTPQNPFNDAAF

-500 ISLSLNASST
+500 ISLSLNASSS

-523 RLQKRAQMLAASDRD
+523 RLQKRAQMLAGSDRD
-538 LEDMDL
+538 LDDMDM

-570 NGDDDDDDGDDG
+570 TGDDDDDDDGDNG

-600 AADVLGVMERR
+600 ATDVLGVMERR

>member
-1 MESDGAMALLHCRH
+1 MDGALERWADDTVALH
-15 LDLHHP
+15 LDHP
-21 RLFFTLPA
+21 RLFFALPA
-29 SPEMQKVGHAISAHC
+29 SPHAERQ
-44 LPNLAADF
+44 PRDF
-52 RQSRFCNCHCDNKI
+52 GSLMAEFSRRLLRSTPLQLSLRQQSR
-66 KMNNDQFRKLLNT
+66 MNNDQFRKLLNT

-109 TPRSVRGASGND
+109 TPRSVRGVSGND

-134 TTKKFKGSA
+134 TAKKFKGSA

-167 DRATRIK
+167 ERASRIK

-192 LRDQITGGGIEATQ
+192 LRDQITGGDVGATHL
-206 FVKGLDRRLL
+206 VKGLDRKLL

-225 LGESKPADEEN
+225 LGGAKPVDQED

-302 NKFRDVGSSR
+302 DKFRDVGSSR
-312 ASARME
+312 ASSRTE

-332 HGNVKKKVRKIQ
+332 HGNVKKKVRKVQ
-344 APAEEPSVPAQTH
+344 VPVEEPTSSAQTH
-357 RFLDEGVTVPAPKPI
+357 KYLDEGVTLPVPKPI
-372 EKPVEA
+372 EKPAEP
-378 PKNDSDDDIFDG
+378 PKDDSDDDIFDG
-390 VGDDYDPL
+390 VGDAYDPL
-398 GGLGDDDSSD
+398 GGLGDDDTSD
-408 DEDVEVPEKVS
+408 DEDGEVPEKLS
-419 KPSTAAAAQPEST
+419 KPDTTAPSEST
-432 SEAQA
+432 SEVE
-437 NPGSKETTSMPP
+437 PKSKSKEATTTSMPP
-449 PPPPAQPTASRN
+449 PPPPVQPAVSRN
-461 YFESTTTTTDETA
+461 YFKSTTTTTDETA
-474 EPQAPQNPFNDAAF
+474 ESQAPQNPFNDAAF

-500 ISLSLNASST
+500 ISLSLNASSD

-551 GDEEEGEDGQ
+551 GDEEEGDDGK

-570 NGDDDDDDGDDG
+570 NGDDDDDDGDGG

>member
-1 MESDGAMALLHCRH
+1 
-15 LDLHHP
+15 
-21 RLFFTLPA
+21 
-29 SPEMQKVGHAISAHC
+29 
-44 LPNLAADF
+44 
-52 RQSRFCNCHCDNKI
+52 
-66 KMNNDQFRKLLNT
+66 MNNDQFRKLLNT
-79 PARQDGASNS
+79 PARQDGASSN

-109 TPRSVRGASGND
+109 TPRSVRGVTGND

-134 TTKKFKGSA
+134 TTKKFKGGA

-161 YDDEAD
+161 YDDETD
-167 DRATRIK
+167 ERAARIK

-182 GQLDNATFEA
+182 GQLDHATFEA
-192 LRDQITGGGIEATQ
+192 LRDQITGGDVGATHL
-206 FVKGLDRRLL
+206 VKGLDRKLL

-225 LGESKPADEEN
+225 LGGSGPAKEED

-251 IEREK
+251 VEREK
-256 VAKKGEMAP
+256 VVKKGEMAP

-302 NKFRDVGSSR
+302 DKFRDVGSSR
-312 ASARME
+312 ASSRIE

-332 HGNVKKKVRKIQ
+332 HGNVKKKVRKVQ
-344 APAEEPSVPAQTH
+344 VPSEEPAQQAQPH
-357 RFLDEGVTVPAPKPI
+357 KFLDEGITVPAPKPV

-378 PKNDSDDDIFDG
+378 TKDDSDDDIFDG

-398 GGLGDDDSSD
+398 GGLGDDDDSSD
-408 DEDVEVPEKVS
+408 DEDGEVREKAIKLAPSQS
-419 KPSTAAAAQPEST
+419 KSPSSETEAT
-432 SEAQA
+432 SNSE
-437 NPGSKETTSMPP
+437 SKEATTTSMPP
-449 PPPPAQPTASRN
+449 PPPPTQPTAPRN
-461 YFESTTTTTDETA
+461 YFQSTTTTTNETT
-474 EPQAPQNPFNDAAF
+474 EPQAPQNPFNDASF

-500 ISLSLNASST
+500 ISLSLNASSSD

-517 AEAKEA
+517 AEAKEL

-551 GDEEEGEDGQ
+551 GDEEEGDDGQ

-570 NGDDDDDDGDDG
+570 GAGDDDDDGHEG
-582 GSKEKKKKGRRRK
+582 GGKEKKKRGRKRK

-600 AADVLGVMERR
+600 AQDVLGVMERR

>member
-1 MESDGAMALLHCRH
+1 
-15 LDLHHP
+15 
-21 RLFFTLPA
+21 
-29 SPEMQKVGHAISAHC
+29 
-44 LPNLAADF
+44 
-52 RQSRFCNCHCDNKI
+52 
-66 KMNNDQFRKLLNT
+66 MNNDQFRKLLNT
-79 PARQDGASNS
+79 PARQDGASS
-89 PRPSAVPSSLG
+89 TPRPSAVPSSLG

-109 TPRSVRGASGND
+109 TPRSVRGVTGND

-161 YDDEAD
+161 YDDETDEKAS
-167 DRATRIK
+167 RIK

-182 GQLDNATFEA
+182 GQLDHSTFEA
-192 LRDQITGGGIEATQ
+192 LRDQITGGDVGATHL
-206 FVKGLDRRLL
+206 VKGLDRKLL

-225 LGESKPADEEN
+225 LGGSKPANEED

-251 IEREK
+251 VEREK
-256 VAKKGEMAP
+256 VVKKGEMAP

-302 NKFRDVGSSR
+302 DKFRDVGSSR
-312 ASARME
+312 ASSRIE
-318 VDAKGREVLITTDE
+318 VDSKGREVLITTDE
-332 HGNVKKKVRKIQ
+332 HGNIKKKVRKVQ
-344 APAEEPSVPAQTH
+344 APSEEPVQQAQPH
-357 RFLDEGVTVPAPKPI
+357 KFLDEGVTVPAPKPI
-372 EKPVEA
+372 ERPVEA
-378 PKNDSDDDIFDG
+378 LKEDSDDDIFDG
-390 VGDDYDPL
+390 VGDNYNPL
-398 GGLGDDDSSD
+398 GGMDDSDDSSD
-408 DEDVEVPEKVS
+408 DEDGQVPEEAV
-419 KPSTAAAAQPEST
+419 KPTTVPAPSQPKSPS
-432 SEAQA
+432 SEAEA
-437 NPGSKETTSMPP
+437 ASDLKPKEVTTTSMAPP
-449 PPPPAQPTASRN
+449 PPPTQPSAPRN
-461 YFESTTTTTDETA
+461 YFKSTTTTTSETA
-474 EPQAPQNPFNDAAF
+474 DPQPPQNPFNDASF

-500 ISLSLNASST
+500 ISLSLNASS
-510 DPSAPES
+510 DDQSAPES

-551 GDEEEGEDGQ
+551 GDEEEGDDGQ

-570 NGDDDDDDGDDG
+570 TADDDDDDGYEG
-582 GSKEKKKKGRRRK
+582 GSKEKKKRGRKRK

-600 AADVLGVMERR
+600 AQDVLGVMERR

>member
-1 MESDGAMALLHCRH
+1 
-15 LDLHHP
+15 
-21 RLFFTLPA
+21 
-29 SPEMQKVGHAISAHC
+29 
-44 LPNLAADF
+44 
-52 RQSRFCNCHCDNKI
+52 
-66 KMNNDQFRKLLNT
+66 MNNDQFRKLLNT

-134 TTKKFKGSA
+134 TQTTKRFKGSA

-225 LGESKPADEEN
+225 LGEGKPADEEN
-236 LEDEFEKFEEKEVAR
+236 LEDEFEQFEEKEVAR

-302 NKFRDVGSSR
+302 NRFRDVGSSQT
-312 ASARME
+312 SARME

-344 APAEEPSVPAQTH
+344 APVEEPSVTAQTH
-357 RFLDEGVTVPAPKPI
+357 KFLDEGVTVPAPKPI

-378 PKNDSDDDIFDG
+378 PKDDSDDDIFDG

-398 GGLGDDDSSD
+398 GGMGDDDSSD
-408 DEDVEVPEKVS
+408 DEDGEVPKKVS
-419 KPSTAAAAQPEST
+419 KPATAALSPEST
-432 SEAQA
+432 SETQA
-437 NPGSKETTSMPP
+437 KSESKETTSMPP

-461 YFESTTTTTDETA
+461 YFKSTTTTTDETP

-500 ISLSLNASST
+500 ISLSLNASSS

>member
-1 MESDGAMALLHCRH
+1 
-15 LDLHHP
+15 
-21 RLFFTLPA
+21 
-29 SPEMQKVGHAISAHC
+29 
-44 LPNLAADF
+44 
-52 RQSRFCNCHCDNKI
+52 
-66 KMNNDQFRKLLNT
+66 MNNDQFRKLLNT
-79 PARQDGASNS
+79 PARQDGESS
-89 PRPSAVPSSLG
+89 TPRASAVPSSLG

-167 DRATRIK
+167 DRAARIK

-192 LRDQITGGGIEATQ
+192 LRDQITGGGVDATHL
-206 FVKGLDRRLL
+206 VKGLDRKLL

-225 LGESKPADEEN
+225 LGGAKPADEAE
-236 LEDEFEKFEEKEVAR
+236 LEDEFEQFEEKEVAR
-251 IEREK
+251 IERDK
-256 VAKKGEMAP
+256 VAKKGEMAPP

-277 QILAELKAQRKAQA
+277 QILADLKAQRKAQA

-302 NKFRDVGSSR
+302 NKFRDVSSSQASSR
-312 ASARME
+312 IE

-332 HGNVKKKVRKIQ
+332 RGNVKKKVRKIQ
-344 APAEEPSVPAQTH
+344 APIEEPTAPVQTH
-357 RFLDEGVTVPAPKPI
+357 KFLDEGVTVPAPKPI
-372 EKPVEA
+372 EKSIEA
-378 PKNDSDDDIFDG
+378 PKDDSDDDIFDG
-390 VGDDYDPL
+390 VGDAYDPL
-398 GGLGDDDSSD
+398 GGMGDDDSSD
-408 DEDVEVPEKVS
+408 DEDGEVPEKIS
-419 KPSTAAAAQPEST
+419 RPATAAPELTPEVQPKPEPT
-432 SEAQA
+432 D
-437 NPGSKETTSMPP
+437 TTTNSMPP
-449 PPPPAQPTASRN
+449 PPRPAQLTASRN
-461 YFESTTTTTDETA
+461 YFKSTTTTTDPAA
-474 EPQAPQNPFNDAAF
+474 ESQTPQNPFNDAAF

-500 ISLSLNASST
+500 ISLSLNASSS

-523 RLQKRAQMLAASDRD
+523 RLQKRAQMLAGNDRD
-538 LEDMDL
+538 LDDMDM

-551 GDEEEGEDGQ
+551 GDEEEAEDGQ

-570 NGDDDDDDGDDG
+570 TGDDDDDDGDNG

>member
-1 MESDGAMALLHCRH
+1 
-15 LDLHHP
+15 
-21 RLFFTLPA
+21 
-29 SPEMQKVGHAISAHC
+29 
-44 LPNLAADF
+44 
-52 RQSRFCNCHCDNKI
+52 
-66 KMNNDQFRKLLNT
+66 MNNDQFRKLLNT
-79 PARQDGASNS
+79 PARQDGASGS

-109 TPRSVRGASGND
+109 TPRSVRGATGND

-134 TTKKFKGSA
+134 ITKKFKGGA

-154 TDRTQNR
+154 TDRTQSR
-161 YDDEAD
+161 YDDETD
-167 DRATRIK
+167 ERAARIK

-182 GQLDNATFEA
+182 GQLDHATFEA
-192 LRDQITGGGIEATQ
+192 LRDQITGGDVGATHL
-206 FVKGLDRRLL
+206 VKGLDRKLL

-225 LGESKPADEEN
+225 LGGSEPAKEED

-251 IEREK
+251 VEREK
-256 VAKKGEMAP
+256 VIKKGEMAP
-265 PPPVAGAKRSRD
+265 LPPVAGAKRSRD

-302 NKFRDVGSSR
+302 DKFRDVGSSR
-312 ASARME
+312 ASSRIE

-332 HGNVKKKVRKIQ
+332 HGNVKKKVRKVQ
-344 APAEEPSVPAQTH
+344 VPSEEPAQQAQPH
-357 RFLDEGVTVPAPKPI
+357 KFLDEGVTVPAPKPI

-378 PKNDSDDDIFDG
+378 PKDDSDDDIFDG
-390 VGDDYDPL
+390 VGDSYDPL
-398 GGLGDDDSSD
+398 GGMDDDDDSSG
-408 DEDVEVPEKVS
+408 DEDGEVLEKALKPTTASAPTQS
-419 KPSTAAAAQPEST
+419 KSPSSETEAAST
-432 SEAQA
+432 LEPKEAT
-437 NPGSKETTSMPP
+437 TTSMPP
-449 PPPPAQPTASRN
+449 PPPPTQPTAPRN
-461 YFESTTTTTDETA
+461 YFKSTTTTTSETP

-500 ISLSLNASST
+500 ISLSLNASSD

-517 AEAKEA
+517 AEAKEL

-551 GDEEEGEDGQ
+551 GDEEEGDDGQ

-570 NGDDDDDDGDDG
+570 TGDDDDDEG
-582 GSKEKKKKGRRRK
+582 GSKEKKKRGRKRK

-600 AADVLGVMERR
+600 AQDVLGVMERR

>member
-1 MESDGAMALLHCRH
+1 
-15 LDLHHP
+15 
-21 RLFFTLPA
+21 
-29 SPEMQKVGHAISAHC
+29 
-44 LPNLAADF
+44 
-52 RQSRFCNCHCDNKI
+52 
-66 KMNNDQFRKLLNT
+66 MNNDQFRKLLNT
-79 PARQDGASNS
+79 PARQDGESS
-89 PRPSAVPSSLG
+89 TPRASAVPSSLG

-109 TPRSVRGASGND
+109 TPRSVRGVSGND

-167 DRATRIK
+167 DRAARIK

-192 LRDQITGGGIEATQ
+192 LRDQITGGGLDATHL
-206 FVKGLDRRLL
+206 VKGLDRKLL

-225 LGESKPADEEN
+225 LGGAKPADEAE
-236 LEDEFEKFEEKEVAR
+236 LEDEFEQFEEKEVAR

-277 QILAELKAQRKAQA
+277 QILADLKAQRKAQA
-291 DARLAARPELG
+291 DIRLAARPELG
-302 NKFRDVGSSR
+302 NKFRDVSSSQASSR
-312 ASARME
+312 IE

-344 APAEEPSVPAQTH
+344 APIEEPIAPVQTH
-357 RFLDEGVTVPAPKPI
+357 KFLDEGVTVPAPKPI
-372 EKPVEA
+372 EKPIEA
-378 PKNDSDDDIFDG
+378 PKDDSDDDIFDG
-390 VGDDYDPL
+390 VGDAYDPL
-398 GGLGDDDSSD
+398 GGMEDDDSSD
-408 DEDVEVPEKVS
+408 DEDGEVPEKISRPV
-419 KPSTAAAAQPEST
+419 TAAPEST
-432 SEAQA
+432 SEVQPKPEPTYA
-437 NPGSKETTSMPP
+437 TTKSMPP
-449 PPPPAQPTASRN
+449 PPPPAQSTASRN
-461 YFESTTTTTDETA
+461 YFKSTTTTTDPTA
-474 EPQAPQNPFNDAAF
+474 ESQTPQNPFNDAAF

-500 ISLSLNASST
+500 ISLSLNASSS
-510 DPSAPES
+510 DSSAPES

-523 RLQKRAQMLAASDRD
+523 RLQKRAQMLAGNDRD
-538 LEDMDL
+538 LDDMDM

-570 NGDDDDDDGDDG
+570 TGDDDDDDGDNG
-582 GSKEKKKKGRRRK
+582 GNKEKKKKGRRRK